1 MPGVSRVGVDTAGAV
16 IFGILA
22 PTVTINGSPVVVLG
36 AQVTPHAPGPPHA
49 PAPPV
54 MVQASGSVTAGG
66 IPVCRQGDAASCGHP
81 ATGSGDVF
89 AGG

>member
-1 MPGVSRVGVDTAGAV
+1 MPGISRVGVDSAGGTIV
-16 IFGILA
+16 GNLA
-22 PTVTINGSPVVVLG
+22 PTVFVNGAPIVVQG
-36 AQVTPHAPGPPHA
+36 AAVTPHPPFPPHTA
-49 PAPPV
+49 SPV
-54 MVQASGSVTAGG
+54 MVGHSSTVFACG